1 MSVTEVE
8 ACLPAFLVRSSYY
21 YIAVIGMDGR
31 YLYVN
36 PHFNNRYGFLCGN
49 LVGEHS
55 YIAVHP
61 EDQGICQKA
70 VEKCFS
76 NPDEPVV
83 VRLRKPDTGLDDFYW
98 TEWEFSVFR
107 DGLSSM
113 QGILCV
119 GVDVTETQKASKQA
133 LKFEAK
139 VETILE
145 DTTDGFYQLDRNWNF
160 IKINSVAEKVLGMSR
175 YQLLGHSI
183 WELFPDTTGYTY
195 PDRFREAMAE
205 NKRVIFNEYRPDL
218 DRWFDTTCYPSSEGL
233 TVFFK
238 DNTQEVKSA
247 ARLRDSENKL
257 RAILNSTS
265 DSNILLSPEKRILVL
280 NKAATSF
287 LRAYLNRMPEIGE
300 DFCQLFSGEDRQLI
314 ESNFGKALAGEPVQ
328 FLLPK
333 QVGELTIWLSVKYN
347 RVEDEEGN
355 IMGVSLNFIDI
366 TAQKQAEERLTQET
380 NKLRSIL
387 ESTTDGHVLIGADFK
402 VLSFNQVLQRDTQL
416 MLNHTLE
423 VGDDFRK
430 LLDERT
436 TAAFYDS
443 FNRAMAGEVV
453 AFEFEY
459 KGEDQVTWLNVRY
472 FPAYNERNEIFG
484 VAYNYKNINSRK
496 FAELKLRQSEAMLKT
511 LYDSTNESV
520 TFIDTEMRILF
531 NNRLSKEITKAIF
544 GKEAQVG
551 DYSLQYYVPEIREE
565 FVQHYQEVLTG
576 KTIYIEKEYQGV
588 WWAFSLYPVYDA
600 EGKILGISDN
610 VTDITARKQNELRI
624 MQQNE
629 KLKNIA
635 WLQSHKVRRPLA
647 NVVGIYNVLKEDQT
661 LTPEEKEYFLDTL
674 LDEVKALD
682 VILHEI
688 VFQSRE
694 V

>member
-1 MSVTEVE
+1 MNVTDIET
-8 ACLPAFLVRSSYY
+8 CLPAFLVRSNYY
-21 YIAVIGMDGR
+21 YMAVIGMDGR

-36 PHFNNRYGFLCGN
+36 PHFRKRYSFLCGN

-61 EDQGICQKA
+61 EDQGICRKA
-70 VEKCFS
+70 VDQCFL
-76 NPDEPVV
+76 NPEEPVM

-107 DGLSSM
+107 DGEASI

-119 GVDVTETQKASKQA
+119 GVDVTETQKASRQA
-133 LKFEAK
+133 LRFESK

-145 DTTDGFYQLDRNWNF
+145 DMTDGFYQLDRNWKF
-160 IKINSVAEKVLGMSR
+160 IKINSVAEKVLGIPR
-175 YQLLGHSI
+175 DQLLDRSI
-183 WELFPDTTGYTY
+183 WELFPDTKGFTY
-195 PDRFREAMAE
+195 PDRFREAQAE
-205 NKRVIFNEYRPDL
+205 SKRVIFDEYRPDL
-218 DRWFDTTCYPSSEGL
+218 DRWFGTSCYPTSEGL

-238 DNTQEVKSA
+238 DNTQEVKAA

-265 DSNILLSPEKRILVL
+265 DANILLSPDKRILVL

-287 LRAYLNRMPEIGE
+287 LQAYLNRLPLIGE
-300 DFCQLFSGEDRQLI
+300 DFGQLFTGADKSLI
-314 ESNFGKALAGEPVQ
+314 ESNFAKALAGEAVQ

-333 QVGELTIWLSVKYN
+333 QVGDQTIWLSVKYN
-347 RVEDEEGN
+347 RVEDEAGN
-355 IMGVSLNFIDI
+355 TMGVSLNFIDI
-366 TAQKQAEERLTQET
+366 TAQKQAEERLAQET

-387 ESTTDGHVLIGADFK
+387 ESTTDGHVLIGADHK
-402 VLSFNQVLQRDTQL
+402 VLSFNKVLQRDTL
-416 MLNHTLE
+416 HMLHHNLE

-430 LLDERT
+430 LLDDQ
-436 TAAFYDS
+436 TATAYYDS
-443 FNRAMAGEVV
+443 FERALAGEVV
-453 AFEFEY
+453 TFEFEY
-459 KGEDQVTWLNVRY
+459 KGEEQVSWLNVRY
-472 FPAYNERNEIFG
+472 FPAYNEKNEIFG
-484 VAYNYKNINSRK
+484 VAYNYKNINNRK

-520 TFIDTEMRILF
+520 TFIDTDMRILF
-531 NNRLSKEITKAIF
+531 NNRLSKEITKSIF
-544 GKEAQVG
+544 GKEAQPG

-565 FVQHYQEVLTG
+565 FVQHYQEVLKG
-576 KTIYIEKEYQGV
+576 KTIFIEKEYQGV
-588 WWAFSLYPVYDA
+588 WWAFSLYPVYDSD
-600 EGKILGISDN
+600 GKIVGISDN

-624 MQQNE
+624 IQQNE

-647 NVVGIYNVLKEDQT
+647 NVVGIYNVLKEDPT
-661 LTPEEKEYFLDTL
+661 LTEPEKDNFIDIM

-682 VILHEI
+682 NILHEI
-688 VFQSRE
+688 VSQSRE